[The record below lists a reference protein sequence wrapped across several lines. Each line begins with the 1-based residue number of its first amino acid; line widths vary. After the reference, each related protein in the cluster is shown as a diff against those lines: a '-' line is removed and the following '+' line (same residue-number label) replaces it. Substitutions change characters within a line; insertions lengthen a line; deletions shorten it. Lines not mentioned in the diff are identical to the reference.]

1 VIGVTELTQSPPS
14 RVDRATAAL
23 DLADE
28 AIRSRN
34 ATSMRRALLELKRVR
49 GEIRFARLVAVP
61 DKDNTSPARLEAL
74 DKRIQADIQ
83 RLREYT

>member
-1 VIGVTELTQSPPS
+1 
-14 RVDRATAAL
+14 
-23 DLADE
+23 
-28 AIRSRN
+28 
-34 ATSMRRALLELKRVR
+34 MRRALLELKRVR